1 MGKHPIIANGE
12 IYAEP
17 VSKALGGG
25 PKDLPR
31 DYFEAKRRVLDA
43 LDALEQDIEDSK
55 EFFLDERIICIRLE
69 PKFEA
74 KSYVPNAIIGAMSSG
89 ESQIVGGRKY
99 TVSTD
104 QGDLS
109 AKLYFVRTTD
119 KGINQLKATIQAGS
133 RDNVEQWQQQLRSV
147 HTINLLKPDEKVM
160 GFDDKWQSGTVEF
173 VLHPLPS
180 KTEHEISVF
189 FEQSGIDIKDQK

>member
-55 EFFLDERIICIRLE
+55 EFFLDERIICR
-69 PKFEA
+69 
-74 KSYVPNAIIGAMSSG
+74 S
-89 ESQIVGGRKY
+89 IVK
-99 TVSTD
+99 
-104 QGDLS
+104 
-109 AKLYFVRTTD
+109 
-119 KGINQLKATIQAGS
+119 
-133 RDNVEQWQQQLRSV
+133 
-147 HTINLLKPDEKVM
+147 
-160 GFDDKWQSGTVEF
+160 
-173 VLHPLPS
+173 
-180 KTEHEISVF
+180 
-189 FEQSGIDIKDQK
+189 